1 MLKFLDY
8 ADKIGLK
15 IPANTSVRR
24 WIHNHLAYENKINEL
39 WPKPEFYEIISLAQH
54 HGLPTRALDWSYD
67 FKVALYFAV
76 KGILDE
82 NDEDCVLWA
91 FNYKLFENHY
101 HEYEHENEKLVI
113 YRPEYNI
120 NSNLN
125 AQKGLFTF
133 LTSDDYEE
141 IDDETSFDQKLIKNL
156 EETKCLNNNFNKV
169 PCYKI
174 DGFEGIEIKDE
185 KIFHKFIISGNLKSK
200 ILKDLFLDGYAPENI
215 CPNYYGVVNAMKK
228 RARLD
233 NILNDNKS

>member
-91 FNYKLFENHY
+91 FNYKLV
-101 HEYEHENEKLVI
+101 EYLFIFYFNSFKS
-113 YRPEYNI
+113 I
-120 NSNLN
+120 N
-125 AQKGLFTF
+125 FVTWHF
-133 LTSDDYEE
+133 VE
-141 IDDETSFDQKLIKNL
+141 I
-156 EETKCLNNNFNKV
+156 
-169 PCYKI
+169 
-174 DGFEGIEIKDE
+174 
-185 KIFHKFIISGNLKSK
+185 IIQA
-200 ILKDLFLDGYAPENI
+200 F
-215 CPNYYGVVNAMKK
+215 CFF
-228 RARLD
+228 
-233 NILNDNKS
+233 